1 MKRIRIIVLVAA
13 LCCFAVPASAQKM
26 FASGKYT
33 EMCSYYGETIT
44 GDINF
49 YEPDAVAEGV
59 VKNIMSVIG
68 LKANFELR
76 AANVPNAAAVILK
89 SKRYILYNPKF
100 MNEINAATGSDWAA
114 ISILAHEIG
123 HHLNGHTLDNVGS
136 RPDTELEADE
146 FSGFVLR
153 RMGASLPDAQAVMG
167 LIASMKGSHSHPA
180 KADRLTY
187 IASGWNNAGGLMD
200 NSAIA
205 NKKSDSNVQKPA
217 VVRNPQV
224 VKQPVATNNNTVAN
238 RTTSSTINKSVSPNR
253 TSIKKSPVRNQTV
266 ASKAPAKR
274 SKSLLDEKFIASD
287 AYFNSDPTGKYH
299 ITKKGH
305 LVQVTKDNVYMVG
318 RLAQS
323 NVDGYSLMLSDKH
336 YNYLYIANGGTIVNG
351 SGKKVGYLKIR

>member
-1 MKRIRIIVLVAA
+1 MLLFLAA
-13 LCCFAVPASAQKM
+13 AGCFAVPAQAQKM

-33 EMCSYYGETIT
+33 EMCSYYGEAIT

-59 VKNIMSVIG
+59 VKEIMSVIG
-68 LKANFELR
+68 LKANFQLR

-100 MNEINAATGSDWAA
+100 MNEINAATGSEWAA

-153 RMGASLPDAQAVMG
+153 RMGASLADAQAVMG
-167 LIASMKGSHSHPA
+167 LIASMKGSHSHPS
-180 KADRLTY
+180 KKDRLTY

-200 NSAIA
+200 NKAIA
-205 NKKSDSNVQKPA
+205 EKKSAKGIEQPA
-217 VVRNPQV
+217 VVREPQV
-224 VKQPVATNNNTVAN
+224 AKQAVVTRSTRKSVVTAKPMVKQTPRPTSQARPAAYKKPAVAAKV
-238 RTTSSTINKSVSPNR
+238 
-253 TSIKKSPVRNQTV
+253 
-266 ASKAPAKR
+266 PAKK
-274 SKSLLDEKFIASD
+274 KSLLDEKYIASD
-287 AYFNSDPTGKYH
+287 AYFSSDPKGRYH
-299 ITKKGH
+299 ITTKGH
-305 LVQVTKDNVYMVG
+305 LVQVSDDNIFMIG

-323 NVDGYSLMLSDKH
+323 NLEGYSLMLSDKH
-336 YNYLYIANGGTIVNG
+336 YNYLYIADGGNIVNG
-351 SGKKVGYLKIR
+351 NGKKVGYLKIR

>member
-1 MKRIRIIVLVAA
+1 MKRIRIIVLFAA
-13 LCCFAVPASAQKM
+13 LFCFAVPVSAQKM

-59 VKNIMSVIG
+59 VKKIMSVVG

-205 NKKSDSNVQKPA
+205 NKKSNSNAEKPA

-224 VKQPVATNNNTVAN
+224 VKQPVATNKNTVAARTMSGSTARTAPAN
-238 RTTSSTINKSVSPNR
+238 RPTVKQA
-253 TSIKKSPVRNQTV
+253 PVRTKAV
-266 ASKAPAKR
+266 AAKAPPRR

-336 YNYLYIANGGTIVNG
+336 YNYLYIADGGSIVNG